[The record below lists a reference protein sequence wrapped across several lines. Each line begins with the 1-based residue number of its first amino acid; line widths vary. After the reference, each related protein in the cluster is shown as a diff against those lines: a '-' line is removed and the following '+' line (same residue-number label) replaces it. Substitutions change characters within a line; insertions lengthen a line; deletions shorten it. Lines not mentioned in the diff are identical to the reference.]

1 MSEWWTYRFSDF
13 VLFSP
18 RVYYRLF
25 ELHNQALWPS
35 QLLSVALGLAILF
48 VLLRP
53 TRGRH
58 RIVPALLGA
67 LWIWVAWAFLWER
80 YATINWASAY
90 VAPVFALQGLAL
102 LWFGTVRKCLA
113 FAQRGNLRDDV
124 GRALFAGALI
134 GYPLLA
140 PLMGRPWFAAEIFG
154 IAPDPTAVGTLAVLA
169 LADGRMRWLLLLV
182 PCLWCA
188 ISGATLWTM
197 GAGGFFVPPLSAL
210 IAVGSALAGNQ
221 RR

>member
-1 MSEWWTYRFSDF
+1 MSDLWTYRFSDF

-35 QLLSVALGLAILF
+35 QLLTVALGLAMLF

-53 TRGRH
+53 ARGRH
-58 RIVPALLGA
+58 RFVPALLGA

-90 VAPVFALQGLAL
+90 VALVFALQGLAL

-113 FAQRGNLRDDV
+113 FAQRGNLRDYI

-169 LADGRMRWLLLLV
+169 LANGRMRWLLMLV

-188 ISGATLWTM
+188 ISGATLWAM
-197 GAGGFFVPPLSAL
+197 GVGWFFVPPLCAL

-221 RR
+221 KR

>member
-18 RVYYRLF
+18 RAYYRLF

-35 QLLSVALGLAILF
+35 QLLTVALGLAILF

-53 TRGRH
+53 ARGRH
-58 RIVPALLGA
+58 RSVPVLLGA

-102 LWFGTVRKCLA
+102 IWLGTVRKCLA
-113 FAQRGNLRDDV
+113 YAQRGNMRDDV
-124 GRALFAGALI
+124 GRALVAGALI

-140 PLMGRPWFAAEIFG
+140 PLMGRPWFAAEVFG

-188 ISGATLWTM
+188 ISGATLWSL
-197 GAGGFFVPPLSAL
+197 GAGWFFVPPLSAL

>member
-1 MSEWWTYRFSDF
+1 MPARALPTAIRALSGGTKNHPA
-13 VLFSP
+13 P
-18 RVYYRLF
+18 RVQR
-25 ELHNQALWPS
+25 
-35 QLLSVALGLAILF
+35 
-48 VLLRP
+48 
-53 TRGRH
+53 
-58 RIVPALLGA
+58 
-67 LWIWVAWAFLWER
+67 
-80 YATINWASAY
+80 
-90 VAPVFALQGLAL
+90 VAPEIAHQRQG
-102 LWFGTVRKCLA
+102 TIRKCLA
-113 FAQRGNLRDDV
+113 YAQRGNLLDDV
-124 GRALFAGALI
+124 GRALLAGALI

>member
-35 QLLSVALGLAILF
+35 QLLTVALGLAILF

-53 TRGRH
+53 ARGRH
-58 RIVPALLGA
+58 RSVPMLLGA

-102 LWFGTVRKCLA
+102 LWLGTVRKCLA
-113 FAQRGNLRDDV
+113 YAQRGNMLDVV

-188 ISGATLWTM
+188 ISGATLWTL
-197 GAGGFFVPPLSAL
+197 GAGWFFVPPLSAL

>member
-35 QLLSVALGLAILF
+35 QLLTVALGLAILF

-53 TRGRH
+53 ARGRH
-58 RIVPALLGA
+58 RFVPALLGA

-169 LADGRMRWLLLLV
+169 LADGRIRWLLLLV

-188 ISGATLWTM
+188 ISGATLWTLD
-197 GAGGFFVPPLSAL
+197 AGGFFVPPLIAL